1 MRLRYLLRYFLT
13 WLLIFVTQKIV
24 FMLVNMGL
32 ADGAPFGSCVAA
44 LWHGLR
50 LDLVTASYLAIIP
63 TLVVLVSYFFRRF
76 PLRRVLAPYYWL
88 TAVVIAVAFLADTIL
103 YFFWGAKL
111 DANELLYVAK
121 PKDMLASLPVW
132 QAVLAFVLMG
142 AVAWHY
148 FRRQRHATP
157 VELTAPLSRLA
168 FLWVL
173 PLAALIFLGMRGSIS
188 QSTANPS
195 YAYFSPHK
203 FCNHAA
209 LNPTFNILH
218 SLFKTQDIEKE
229 FDSLTDSDMDAL
241 VGDAYDPDP
250 SIADTLLALQRPNV
264 LFIIWEGAGTAM
276 VGSDSVA
283 PCLQALRREGVY
295 FSNCYANSFRT
306 DRGILSV
313 LSGWPGMPTL
323 SLIKRTDLC
332 RCLPSVASSLRDEG
346 YATSLTYGGDVD
358 YANMRLYF
366 SETGF
371 STVRGS
377 HFFPASQST
386 SAWGVHD
393 QYLLAPD
400 VLIPAERPF
409 FSAALT
415 LSSHEPWEVPMQ
427 RLQHPRWNSFAYTD
441 SCLGAFVD
449 RLKASPLWDSLLVV
463 ILPDH
468 GITYPGVHST
478 ADLRVSHI
486 PMLWV
491 GGALAKHGEYDM
503 LLNQSDLA
511 ATLLAQMGVDIS
523 DFTFSRNVFSPSF
536 PQRRQFAMHADKNG
550 VTLIQP
556 DGHWVY
562 DCVSRSLQPVS
573 EPQRLFIEASL
584 QRLYQTS
591 AALPKHHRTS
601 RPQ

>member
-13 WLLIFVTQKIV
+13 WILIFVTQKIV

-486 PMLWV
+486 PMLWI

-511 ATLLAQMGVDIS
+511 ATLLAQMGIDIS

-536 PQRRQFAMHADKNG
+536 PLRRQFAMHADKNG

-573 EPQRLFIEASL
+573 EPHRLFIEASL

>member
-1 MRLRYLLRYFLT
+1 MRIRYLIRYFIT
-13 WLLIFVTQKIV
+13 WLLIFVTQKVV

-32 ADGAPFGSCVAA
+32 ADEAPFWSCIAV

-50 LDLVTASYLAIIP
+50 LDITTACYLSIVP
-63 TLVVLVSYFFRRF
+63 TLVVLVSYFFRQF
-76 PLRRVLAPYYWL
+76 PLRKVLLPYYWL
-88 TAVVIAVAFLADTIL
+88 TAVLIAVAFLADTIL

-111 DANELLYVAK
+111 DANELMYVAK

-132 QAVLAFVLMG
+132 QAVAAFILMG
-142 AVAWHY
+142 AVAYHY

-157 VELTAPLSRLA
+157 AQLAAPGSRFGAL
-168 FLWVL
+168 LIL
-173 PLAALIFLGMRGSIS
+173 PLAGLIFLGMRGGVT

-195 YAYFSPHK
+195 YAYFSSHQ

-209 LNPTFNILH
+209 LNPAFNIFH
-218 SLFKTQDIEKE
+218 SMFKVQDLEKE
-229 FDSLTDSDMDAL
+229 FDRFSEPELESIMGDSYA
-241 VGDAYDPDP
+241 PDP
-250 SIADTLLALQRPNV
+250 SLADTLLSVQRPNV
-264 LFIIWEGAGTAM
+264 LLVIWEGAGMAM

-283 PCLQALRREGVY
+283 PCLQALRKEGIW

-323 SLIKRTDLC
+323 SLIKRTNIC
-332 RCLPSVASSLRDEG
+332 RNLPSLASSLRSEG

-371 STVRGS
+371 STIRGS
-377 HFFPASQST
+377 HYFPASQNT

-393 QYLLAPD
+393 HFLLQPE
-400 VLIPAERPF
+400 VLIPNERPF
-409 FSAALT
+409 FSTALT

-427 RLQHPRWNSFAYTD
+427 RLRHPRWNSFAYTD
-441 SCLGAFVD
+441 SCLGAFID
-449 RLKASPLWDSLLVV
+449 QLKAMPLWDSLLVV

-486 PMLWV
+486 PILWV
-491 GGALAKHGEYDM
+491 GGALAKYGECDRLM
-503 LLNQSDLA
+503 NQSDLA
-511 ATLLAQMGVDIS
+511 ATLLAQLGVDAAA
-523 DFTFSRNVFSPSF
+523 FHFSRNVFGRSF
-536 PQRRQFAMHADKNG
+536 GRRHQFALHADKNG
-550 VTLIQP
+550 VTLIEP
-556 DGHWVY
+556 EGSWVY
-562 DCVSRSLQPVS
+562 DCVSRTLQPDSDAHLRFV
-573 EPQRLFIEASL
+573 EASL
-584 QRLYQTS
+584 QQLYQTT
-591 AALPKHHRTS
+591 AALPRLA
-601 RPQ
+601 REQQ

>member
-13 WLLIFVTQKIV
+13 WLLIFVNQKIV

-400 VLIPAERPF
+400 VLIPAKRPF